1 MIEYPCLYSEQ
12 KFKKKKRYFDGV
24 LKFFPE
30 RKICYLYSSSNTND
44 SLDSR
49 ILKKDEL
56 DKFVSLDLL
65 ELEFEKYII
74 QIEYSN
80 TNPENYTSKP
90 VTTSSLPKLGKFN
103 IPKQKVVRCG
113 ENKIDND
120 SLNIVNPNENQISK
134 KRSYHVDNLELDEI
148 WGLDEANNKILNDNQ
163 NITTNYFTDENVIN
177 KISKE
182 DNLLMDSKSIN
193 IWGDSDDD

>member
-1 MIEYPCLYSEQ
+1 MRS
-12 KFKKKKRYFDGV
+12 D
-24 LKFFPE
+24 
-30 RKICYLYSSSNTND
+30 
-44 SLDSR
+44 
-49 ILKKDEL
+49 
-56 DKFVSLDLL
+56 
-65 ELEFEKYII
+65 
-74 QIEYSN
+74 
-80 TNPENYTSKP
+80 
-90 VTTSSLPKLGKFN
+90 
-103 IPKQKVVRCG
+103 
-113 ENKIDND
+113 ENKIDNY
-120 SLNIVNPNENQISK
+120 SINIVNPNENQISK

>member
-49 ILKKDEL
+49 ILKNDEF
-56 DKFVSLDLL
+56 DKFVSLGLL
-65 ELEFEKYII
+65 ELEFEKYMT
-74 QIEYSN
+74 QIEYLN

-90 VTTSSLPKLGKFN
+90 VTTSTLPKLGKFN
-103 IPKQKVVRCG
+103 ILA
-113 ENKIDND
+113 IY
-120 SLNIVNPNENQISK
+120 SLGNQSFI
-134 KRSYHVDNLELDEI
+134 N
-148 WGLDEANNKILNDNQ
+148 
-163 NITTNYFTDENVIN
+163 FMIN
-177 KISKE
+177 KYRYS
-182 DNLLMDSKSIN
+182 NSWLG
-193 IWGDSDDD
+193 W